1 MVSNQVSELLEE
13 NPEQF
18 LKYLKDPIMKSIFED
33 WVKYPKSYSN
43 WFSPALTQLIQLVG
57 DLTPKWRRSLNSF
70 FGKKSKISEDIGIE
84 IFDLLMEFKPDLED
98 KDYYDKTFMDKVK
111 EYEKNDEELE
121 LMRQNN
127 ERFLQHVKDKLNSQ

>member
-1 MVSNQVSELLEE
+1 MVSNQVSDTLEQ

-18 LKYLKDPIMKSIFED
+18 LKYLKDPIMKSIFEE

-43 WFSPALTQLIQLVG
+43 WFSPALTQLIHLVG
-57 DLTPKWRRSLNSF
+57 DLTPKWRGVNSF
-70 FGKKSKISEDIGIE
+70 FGENTKISEDLGIE

-98 KDYYDKTFMDKVK
+98 KDYYEKTFMDKVK

-121 LMRQNN
+121 LIRQNN
-127 ERFLQHVKDKLNSQ
+127 ERFLIHVKDKLNSQ